1 MTPLM
6 IIGCVPLFN
15 IYAVLVLTFEG
26 DGSKGKSMK
35 DALKEMTRDPLIYSV
50 FGEHTYNKYLEAKQK
65 EWDSYRSL
73 ITPWE
78 IENYLVK

>member
-1 MTPLM
+1 METQ
-6 IIGCVPLFN
+6 
-15 IYAVLVLTFEG
+15 
-26 DGSKGKSMK
+26 
-35 DALKEMTRDPLIYSV
+35 
-50 FGEHTYNKYLEAKQK
+50 NKYLEAKQK

>member
-1 MTPLM
+1 MMNDPAA
-6 IIGCVPLFN
+6 
-15 IYAVLVLTFEG
+15 YALYQRVKG
-26 DGSKGKSMK
+26 D
-35 DALKEMTRDPLIYSV
+35 
-50 FGEHTYNKYLEAKQK
+50 LEAKQK